1 MAATDF
7 GAQKPEVIFNWEAK
21 AYKAYRDALFFKNY
35 QGKNGSN
42 IVERITKP
50 TKNDKGQTGA
60 MLHLIADLPTG
71 GILGDNEVLGRQQR
85 LQSYWIS
92 VEIDQISNAVVNTG
106 RLDDQG
112 SVDDFRSESKDRLAR
127 VDAQTWD
134 ELHFLTASG
143 ITYAMNTDGSLRTP
157 NSNQDDLSTAR
168 FASSVTAPTANRH
181 FNWTGTALVA
191 GDTTTVA
198 ANYTPTYSM
207 VVKLMAK
214 ARQQRIPPLRIA
226 GKEYYVLL
234 VHPFTYAQL
243 KLDTMFNSSVV
254 QGMPRSADN
263 PVFTGATITI
273 DGAIIATHNFVFNTL
288 GATSGVSGNGGKW
301 GSGNA
306 IDGTRSLLLG
316 AQALGYVDME
326 MPVWGEQELDHGRR
340 QSIVVQHM
348 GGLIKPVFFS
358 VYTGT
363 FEDFAVIA
371 VNHAISS

>member
-1 MAATDF
+1 MAQTDF
-7 GAQKPEVIFNWEAK
+7 GAQKPQVIFNWEQK

-71 GILGDNEVLGRQQR
+71 GVIGDNRLLGRQQK

-92 VEIDQISNAVVNTG
+92 VEVDQISNAVVNTG

-112 SVDDFRSESKDRLAR
+112 SVDDFRMEGKDRLGR

-143 ITYAMNTDGSLRTP
+143 ISYAMNCDGSLRVP
-157 NSNQDDLSTAR
+157 NSGQDDLSTLR
-168 FASSVTAPTANRH
+168 FAASVTAPTANRH
-181 FNWTGTALVA
+181 FNWNGTALVA
-191 GDTTTVA
+191 GDTTTITTA
-198 ANYTPTYSM
+198 YTPTYSM
-207 VVKLMAK
+207 IVKLMAK
-214 ARQQRIPPLRIA
+214 ARSQRVPPIRIG
-226 GKEYYVLL
+226 GKEYYLLL
-234 VHPFTYAQL
+234 VHPYTYAQL
-243 KLDTMFNSSVV
+243 KLDTMFNANVINA
-254 QGMPRSADN
+254 MPRSADN

-273 DGAIIATHNFVFNTL
+273 DGAIIATHNSVFNTL
-288 GATSGVSGNGGKW
+288 GATAGVAGNGGKW
-301 GSGNA
+301 GSGNTV
-306 IDGTRSLLLG
+306 DGTRSLLLG

-326 MPVWGEQELDHGRR
+326 LPVWGEEELDHGRQ
-340 QSIVVQHM
+340 QSVALQHM
-348 GGLIKPVFFS
+348 GGLIKPVFYNI
-358 VYTGT
+358 YTKT
-363 FEDFAVIA
+363 YEDFAVIA